1 MANKNSE
8 IVKNYI
14 LAPLDTTTDALN
26 GRRGS
31 QILLMVL
38 QRILHPWR
46 IWRSWT
52 LWWTSLSFNYD
63 RVRGHAS
70 RVSFRLTSA
79 PVPAFLSEL
88 TRRRRWVYDEGKLY
102 RQQPHAKHTYYSRK
116 GLQIAVLQ
124 TQCGIKEINLNS
136 KMHSFSSF
144 FKYCLMKLVVVIKI
158 FFFRDQWNYCQY

>member
-1 MANKNSE
+1 MEIRLFMANNNSE
-8 IVKNYI
+8 IAKNY
-14 LAPLDTTTDALN
+14 LLTPLDTTTDALN
-26 GRRGS
+26 GTRGS

-79 PVPAFLSEL
+79 PVPASLSEL
-88 TRRRRWVYDEGKLY
+88 TRRSRWVYDEGKLY
-102 RQQPHAKHTYYSRK
+102 RLQPQAKHTYYSRK

-124 TQCGIKEINLNS
+124 TQCRKKCNTSFLYLVQDILKTQKLRYNVLFKEQNL
-136 KMHSFSSF
+136 F
-144 FKYCLMKLVVVIKI
+144 
-158 FFFRDQWNYCQY
+158 